1 MASEDFSQDAVG
13 DFLAKWNTN
22 GTAEVVTIEG
32 YDGKWLMLKKIT
44 EASYIPDFVKD
55 LPENF
60 TLKFDVI
67 YNNWEKAYAY
77 QQRLYVTV
85 HETKKND
92 DRIQDATAGRGAAFL
107 FDGAMGAG
115 KVHLH
120 QTAENGNHTDLQGDR
135 DMDNIINPDNNG
147 KIFHVAMWRQKQRLR
162 VYVDELKVFDLP
174 RIFPTDIK
182 LNAMRLYS

>member
-85 HETKKND
+85 HETKKMTIEFKTQQ
-92 DRIQDATAGRGAAFL
+92 RAEGRPFYSMARWEQA
-107 FDGAMGAG
+107 
-115 KVHLH
+115 KS
-120 QTAENGNHTDLQGDR
+120 TCIR
-135 DMDNIINPDNNG
+135 
-147 KIFHVAMWRQKQRLR
+147 
-162 VYVDELKVFDLP
+162 LP
-174 RIFPTDIK
+174 RTATIPTCRGIVIWTTSSIPIIT
-182 LNAMRLYS
+182 ARYFT